1 MKGELQMKKSLQD
14 LNLTDDI
21 FFTLLM
27 QQENFCRQVLSIILN
42 KEFTKITYQ
51 QVQKS
56 YQNLPGYKSIRLD
69 VYAEDKDH
77 KIYNV
82 EMQKQEK
89 KDLPQRSRYYQSMLD
104 VSNLLSGK
112 EIRYSQLKDTYIIFI
127 TEQDL
132 FGLKRYQY
140 TFRNRCDEAGQLLL
154 QDGTLKIFLNLS
166 GQNPEETDPTLVAF
180 LHYLKDTTDT
190 MANENEKLLQLH
202 EIVTQ
207 LKNDQGMEGDYMNL
221 KWLEEEA
228 KERGREEG
236 LEKGW
241 EEGLER
247 GREEGLEKGL
257 EKGREEGLEKGKINT
272 FLLLYQDG
280 SLDKETCAKKLNL
293 TIEAFEKL
301 IEENEN

>member
-1 MKGELQMKKSLQD
+1 MKKPLKD

-27 QQENFCRQVLSIILN
+27 QQEEFCRHVLGIILS
-42 KEFTKITYQ
+42 KEFTTISYH

-69 VYAEDKDH
+69 VYAEDIDH

-104 VSNLLSGK
+104 VSSLLSGN
-112 EIRYSQLKDTYIIFI
+112 EVRYNQLKDTYIIFI
-127 TEQDL
+127 TQQDL

-140 TFRNRCDEAGQLLL
+140 TFKNRCDEADQLLL
-154 QDGTLKIFLNLS
+154 QDGTQKIFLNIS
-166 GQNPEETDPTLVAF
+166 GKNPDETDPALVAF
-180 LHYLKDTTDT
+180 LHYLKDTS
-190 MANENEKLLQLH
+190 ENIAKENDKLLVLH
-202 EIVTQ
+202 EIVTKM
-207 LKNDQGMEGDYMNL
+207 KNSKELEGDYMNL
-221 KWLEEEA
+221 KWLEEES
-228 KERGREEG
+228 KERGWEEG
-236 LEKGW
+236 WEEGRKKGW
-241 EEGLER
+241 EEGREEGIER
-247 GREEGLEKGL
+247 GR
-257 EKGREEGLEKGKINT
+257 IST

-293 TIEAFEKL
+293 TVEAFEELLKDN
-301 IEENEN
+301 IKAN